1 MSSSPGSRPV
11 SPLLEAGN
19 GPYDPNQ
26 PLHQDNDPP
35 SAPVADPTADMDALS
50 DNESVL
56 SDIDE
61 AQFED
66 FDPANVA
73 IDERPAIAVDEDTV
87 KLLGRHKRKRD
98 LGDGAADG
106 DGGKRKKKEG
116 KREKP
121 KKSRK
126 KMDEDDNFSGG
137 EELEGKRARKKKAI
151 SESNEK
157 REKPRPRKAT
167 PENEEELSPQ
177 EREFF
182 DNVGIGVS
190 WLMTDFFPVQVD
202 DEPLIELWMLH

>member
-1 MSSSPGSRPV
+1 MSSDSESLPV
-11 SPLLEAGN
+11 SPLGAGN
-19 GPYDPNQ
+19 DPGDPNEL
-26 PLHQDNDPP
+26 PLQDHDPP
-35 SAPVADPTADMDALS
+35 SAPIGNPTADMDALS

-98 LGDGAADG
+98 LGDGTADG
-106 DGGKRKKKEG
+106 EGGKRKRKEG

-126 KMDEDDNFSGG
+126 KRDEDDNFSGG

-151 SESNEK
+151 AEGGEK
-157 REKPRPRKAT
+157 REKPRPRQAT
-167 PENEEELSPQ
+167 PENEEALDPA
-177 EREFF
+177 ERE
-182 DNVGIGVS
+182 
-190 WLMTDFFPVQVD
+190 
-202 DEPLIELWMLH
+202 